1 MVICIRVC
9 TLMMIKI
16 SRDMDTKFLKEHA
29 NRIDLSEA
37 ELKEPMTE
45 EDYDFERACEMIF
58 HM

>member
-1 MVICIRVC
+1 M
-9 TLMMIKI
+9 TKI
-16 SRDMDTKFLKEHA
+16 FCGMDIKFLKEHA